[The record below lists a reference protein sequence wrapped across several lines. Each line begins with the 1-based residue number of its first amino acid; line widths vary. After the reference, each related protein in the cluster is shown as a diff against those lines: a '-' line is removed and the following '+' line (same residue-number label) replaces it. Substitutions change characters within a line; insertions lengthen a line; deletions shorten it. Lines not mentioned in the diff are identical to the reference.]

1 MGMPCPSLLL
11 FDLGGVLIESGV
23 FERLNNCL
31 PEPLERIAI
40 KERWLLSPSV
50 RRFESGETEPMEFA
64 EHFIAEWG
72 LRFTPQAFLNEFTS
86 WPRAFFEGARELLRE
101 LRTTYRVG
109 CLSNS
114 NPLHWEKF
122 KDFEEDFDIVLMS
135 HLLGSV
141 KPDREIFMRALHQ
154 CEVKPSEVYFF
165 DDSYD
170 NVCAAQ
176 SLGITAFH
184 VDGFKALLDVLR
196 IQGLLSESE
205 SSPREIQF

>member
-114 NPLHWEKF
+114 NPLHWEKLRNI
-122 KDFEEDFDIVLMS
+122 EEDFDMVLVS
-135 HLLGSV
+135 HLLGTV
-141 KPDREIFMRALHQ
+141 KPDSEIFLLALHL
-154 CEVKPSEVYFF
+154 CEVEPCEVYFF

-170 NVCAAQ
+170 NVRAAQ

-184 VDGFKALLDVLR
+184 VDGFKGLLDVLLM
-196 IQGLLSESE
+196 QGLLSKPEPSQ
-205 SSPREIQF
+205 RQVQL

>member
-1 MGMPCPSLLL
+1 MGMNRPSLLL
-11 FDLGGVLIESGV
+11 FDLGGVLIESCI
-23 FERLNNCL
+23 FERLNSGL

-72 LRFTPQAFLNEFTS
+72 LSLSLHAFLYEFQS
-86 WPRAFFEGARELLRE
+86 WPRAFFQGAPELLRE

-122 KDFEEDFDIVLMS
+122 KAFEEDFDIVLMS
-135 HLLGSV
+135 HLLRAA
-141 KPDREIFMRALHQ
+141 KPDREIFLRALHHG
-154 CEVKPSEVYFF
+154 EVEPREVYFF
-165 DDSYD
+165 DDSFG
-170 NVCAAQ
+170 NVRTAR

-184 VDGFKALLDVLR
+184 VDGFKALIKVLR
-196 IQGLLSESE
+196 IQGLLSESK

>member
-1 MGMPCPSLLL
+1 MNCPSLLL
-11 FDLGGVLIESGV
+11 FDLGGVLIESSV
-23 FERLNNCL
+23 FERLNGCL

-50 RRFESGETEPMEFA
+50 RGFESGETEPFEFA
-64 EHFIAEWG
+64 EHFIGEWE
-72 LRFTPQAFLNEFTS
+72 LRLTPQAFLEEFKS
-86 WPRAFFEGARELLRE
+86 WPRAFFQGARELLRE
-101 LRTTYRVG
+101 LRATYRVG

-141 KPDREIFMRALHQ
+141 KPDREIFMRALRQ
-154 CEVKPSEVYFF
+154 CEVEPCEVYFF
-165 DDSYD
+165 DDCDD
-170 NVCAAQ
+170 NVRTAQ

-184 VDGFKALLDVLR
+184 VDGFTALLDVLR